1 MEKILLIGGGGHCES
16 VIDSI
21 IENSSFDI
29 VGVLDT
35 PEKVGETIGG
45 VPIIGV
51 DEDLQKWRNKGIQNA
66 FITLGSI
73 GHTQLR
79 QKLFQQAKKIGF
91 SFPVIKDKTAIISNR
106 TTINEGTFIGKGV
119 IVNASVKIGKLAI
132 INSGAIVE
140 HGSTIGDYCHL
151 APGSTLSGNVS
162 IGKSTH
168 IGTNTTIIQGIEIG
182 KETIIGA
189 GSVVIRNIGSFK
201 IAYGNPCKEATN
213 E

>member
-21 IENSSFDI
+21 IEASSFDI
-29 VGVLDT
+29 IGILDT
-35 PEKVGETIGG
+35 PEKVGDTIGG
-45 VPIIGV
+45 IPIVGV
-51 DEDLQKWRNKGIQNA
+51 DEDLKGWRDKGVQNA

-73 GHTQLR
+73 GNTQLR
-79 QKLFQQAKKIGF
+79 QKLFQKAKDLGF
-91 SFPVIKDKTAIISNR
+91 FFPVVKDKTAIVSNKIN
-106 TTINEGTFIGKGV
+106 INEGTFIGKGA

-151 APGSTLSGNVS
+151 APGATLSGNVS

-168 IGTNTTIIQGIEIG
+168 IGTNTTIIQGVKIG
-182 KETIIGA
+182 EDTIIGA

-201 IAYGNPCKEATN
+201 KAYGNPCKEATN